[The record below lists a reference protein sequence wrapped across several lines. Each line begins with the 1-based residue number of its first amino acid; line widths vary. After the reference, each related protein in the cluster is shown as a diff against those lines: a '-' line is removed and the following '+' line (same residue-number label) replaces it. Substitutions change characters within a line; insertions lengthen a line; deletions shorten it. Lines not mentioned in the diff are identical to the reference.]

1 MSEPEYHG
9 KEEEKEQEKVR
20 EKGAGSSPGD
30 WGAEKYRNDP
40 LGGIVFAVVLVWA
53 GVAWILSNTGVFG
66 GGIDI
71 WPVILAG
78 AGVIIILGV
87 IVRLLIPEYRRPVG
101 GNLVFGFVLIGVG
114 LGQLVGWSIV
124 GPLVLIAIAI
134 SIIIGVVSRKR

>member
-1 MSEPEYHG
+1 M
-9 KEEEKEQEKVR
+9 
-20 EKGAGSSPGD
+20 
-30 WGAEKYRNDP
+30 
-40 LGGIVFAVVLVWA
+40 FAVVLVWA

-78 AGVIIILGV
+78 GGVIIILGV